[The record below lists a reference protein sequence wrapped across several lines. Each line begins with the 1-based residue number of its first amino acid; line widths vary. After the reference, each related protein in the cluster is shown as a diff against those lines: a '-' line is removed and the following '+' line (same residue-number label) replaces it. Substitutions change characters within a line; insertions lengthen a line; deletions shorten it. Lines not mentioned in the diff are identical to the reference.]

1 MKVIYQDVK
10 DSGNLVNVYN
20 EQLKDT
26 PYFYPI
32 MPEEF
37 ADGIFNRI
45 NEEGETNLE
54 SEKIIV
60 GIQNDKIL
68 GFAHVSIGKACQFG
82 KEKEGGFI
90 HFLTYQPG
98 YRSTGQAIIIEC
110 ERYLCSFNISQI
122 WAFLHASN
130 YRFYHLGFG
139 HISDRI
145 AHVYS
150 LFGMNGYKIDIGE
163 VFMSYPKYESPEPI
177 LFDSRIKIIVTKK
190 EGRGLFPG
198 LHVQALYDDN
208 EIGECISVSFGEF
221 YNAKEAQDSFFTKWL
236 GVEKEYQGKGIG
248 RYLLQRTLFEMRKI
262 GYKNAFISTNII
274 NYRAQLFY
282 SNFGYR
288 VTDTAYALAK
298 SF

>member
-10 DSGNLVNVYN
+10 DSSNLVNVYN

-60 GIQNDKIL
+60 GLQNDKIL

-90 HFLTYQPG
+90 HFLIYQPG
-98 YRSTGQAIIIEC
+98 YRSIGQAIIIEC

-177 LFDSRIKIIVTKK
+177 LFDSKIKIIVTKK

-221 YNAKEAQDSFFTKWL
+221 YHAKEAQDSFFTKWL

-262 GYKNAFISTNII
+262 GYKNAFISTDII

-288 VTDTAYALAK
+288 VTDTAYALVK